1 MVEIIDYSI
10 LGLFLLAFILGFFQ
24 GFVKKIFSLAGF
36 ILALLA
42 VIFYSPKV
50 RVFLINDLNLKASTA
65 ILLSIIIVFVITL
78 LLTKIISSLIKPKK
92 SVLGLMDKFLG
103 GLLGL
108 FQMGLFLSGLLILLN
123 FFNFPDQNTKKDLKY
138 YGFTFNL
145 LPKSIE
151 IFESIFP
158 ETKSW
163 FNLIEELGGKIK
175 PGNERT
181 R

>member
-10 LGLFLLAFILGFFQ
+10 LGLFVLAFIFGFFQ

-42 VIFYSPKV
+42 VIFFSPKV
-50 RVFLINDLNLKASTA
+50 RVFLITDLNIKASTA
-65 ILLSIIIVFVITL
+65 IILSIVVVFVVAL
-78 LLTKIISSLIKPKK
+78 LLTKMISNLIKPKK
-92 SVLGLMDKFLG
+92 SVLGLIDKFLG

-123 FFNFPDQNTKKDLKY
+123 FFNFPDQKTKKDLKY
-138 YGFTFNL
+138 YGITFNL

-158 ETKSW
+158 ATKSW
-163 FNLIEELGGKIK
+163 FNLIEELGGRVK
-175 PGNERT
+175 PANE
-181 R
+181 

>member
-10 LGLFLLAFILGFFQ
+10 LGLFLLAFIFGFFQ

-50 RVFLINDLNLKASTA
+50 RVFLINNLNVKASTA
-65 ILLSIIIVFVITL
+65 IILSIIIVFVITL
-78 LLTKIISSLIKPKK
+78 LLTKIISNLIKPKK
-92 SVLGLMDKFLG
+92 SVLGLIDKFLG
-103 GLLGL
+103 GLIGL

-123 FFNFPDQNTKKDLKY
+123 FFNFPDQKTKKNLKY

-151 IFESIFP
+151 IFEAIFP
-158 ETKSW
+158 ETKSR

>member
-10 LGLFLLAFILGFFQ
+10 LGLFALAFIFGFLQ
-24 GFVKKIFSLAGF
+24 GFVKKIFSLAGL

-42 VIFYSPKV
+42 VILYSPKI

-65 ILLSIIIVFVITL
+65 VILSIIVVFVITL
-78 LLTKIISSLIKPKK
+78 LLTKIITNFIKPKN
-92 SVLGLMDKFLG
+92 SVLGLIDKFLG

-123 FFNFPDQNTKKDLKY
+123 FFNFPDQNTKKNLKY
-138 YGFTFNL
+138 YSFTFNL

-158 ETKSW
+158 STKSW
-163 FNLIEELGGKIK
+163 FNLIEELGGRVK
-175 PGNERT
+175 PANERT